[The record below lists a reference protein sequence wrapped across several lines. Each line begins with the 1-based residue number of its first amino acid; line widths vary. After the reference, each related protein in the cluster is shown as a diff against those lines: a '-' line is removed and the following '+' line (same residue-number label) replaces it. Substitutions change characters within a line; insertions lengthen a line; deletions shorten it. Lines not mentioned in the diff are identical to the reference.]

1 MKKRSILLTL
11 ALVAIVLVAAAWLP
25 ARAPAAA
32 SATWGQYV
40 VTQAGMSQGVVI
52 IAMAPVSAAGRS
64 GTYIVAGSN
73 EVQAQVLSVALTAL
87 SAGRTVAAMVDP
99 NTLPYPTIY
108 GLLAQALPAPE

>member
-1 MKKRSILLTL
+1 MKKRNILLML
-11 ALVAIVLVAAAWLP
+11 ALLAIVLVAAAWLP

-32 SATWGQYV
+32 NAMWGQYV
-40 VTQAGMSQGVVI
+40 ITQAGISQGVVI

-64 GTYIVAGSN
+64 ATYIVAGGN

-87 SAGRTVAAMVDP
+87 SARRTVAAMVDP

-108 GLLAQALPAPE
+108 GLLAQALPVPE